1 MKVVFLND
9 VEGSG
14 RVGEIKNV
22 ADGYARNFLLPQG
35 LAAPATADAIKRAEA
50 KAAAEARRQ
59 ATLDEQAQALAEK
72 LAGSAITIVAKA
84 GRRGRLFGSVTQA
97 DIAQEITN
105 ILGQEVDRHQV
116 LLAEPIKEVGIHEF
130 ALQLTRNVQPTVSVE
145 VVAEGGPVEGEPV
158 EGEPAEAE
166 AETKEVVEQTEAEA
180 NEAAEPE
187 ATEDEE

>member
-35 LAAPATADAIKRAEA
+35 LAAPATADAIKKAEA
-50 KAAAEARRQ
+50 RAAAEARRQ

-84 GRRGRLFGSVTQA
+84 GSKGRLFGSVTQA

-116 LLAEPIKEVGIHEF
+116 LLAEPIKEVGTHAF

-145 VVAEGGPVEGEPV
+145 VLAEGGPVEGEP
-158 EGEPAEAE
+158 AEAETE
-166 AETKEVVEQTEAEA
+166 AETKEVAEQTTPEA
-180 NEAAEPE
+180 NEAAEPA
-187 ATEDEE
+187 ATGEEE

>member
-1 MKVVFLND
+1 VKVVFLQD

-22 ADGYARNFLLPQG
+22 ADGYARNFLLPRG
-35 LAAPATADAIKRAEA
+35 LAAPATADAIKKAEA
-50 KAAAEARRQ
+50 RAAAEARRQ

-72 LAGSAITIVAKA
+72 LAGAAITIVAKA

-116 LLAEPIKEVGIHEF
+116 LLAEPIKEVGTHEF

-145 VVAEGGPVEGEPV
+145 VLA

-166 AETKEVVEQTEAEA
+166 AETEAEAKEVAEQTTAEA
-180 NEAAEPE
+180 NEAAEPG
-187 ATEDEE
+187 AAGEEE

>member
-1 MKVVFLND
+1 VKVVFLND

-72 LAGSAITIVAKA
+72 LAGSAIIIVAKA

-116 LLAEPIKEVGIHEF
+116 LLAEPIKEVGTHEF
-130 ALQLTRNVQPTVSVE
+130 ALQLTRNVQPTISLE
-145 VVAEGGPVEGEPV
+145 VLAEGGPVEGEP
-158 EGEPAEAE
+158 AEAETE
-166 AETKEVVEQTEAEA
+166 AETKEVAEQTTAEA
-180 NEAAEPE
+180 NEAAEPA
-187 ATEDEE
+187 ATGEE

>member
-1 MKVVFLND
+1 VKVVFLND

-35 LAAPATADAIKRAEA
+35 LAAPATADAIKKGEA
-50 KAAAEARRQ
+50 RAAAEARRQ

-72 LAGSAITIVAKA
+72 LAGSAIIIVAKA

-116 LLAEPIKEVGIHEF
+116 LLAEPIKEVGTHEF

-145 VVAEGGPVEGEPV
+145 VLA

-166 AETKEVVEQTEAEA
+166 AEAEAETKEVAEQTTAEA

-187 ATEDEE
+187 ATGDEE

>member
-1 MKVVFLND
+1 MKVVFLQD

-14 RVGEIKNV
+14 KVGEIKNV
-22 ADGYARNFLLPQG
+22 ANGYARNFLLPQG
-35 LAAPATADAIKRAEA
+35 LAAPATAAAIKKAEA

-72 LAGSAITIVAKA
+72 LAGSAIIIVAKA

-145 VVAEGGPVEGEPV
+145 VLA

-166 AETKEVVEQTEAEA
+166 AETKEAAEQTTPEA
-180 NEAAEPE
+180 NEAAEPA
-187 ATEDEE
+187 ATGEEE

>member
-22 ADGYARNFLLPQG
+22 ADGYARNFLLPRG
-35 LAAPATADAIKRAEA
+35 LAAPATADAIKKGEARAA
-50 KAAAEARRQ
+50 KEARRQ
-59 ATLDEQAQALAEK
+59 AELDEQAQALAEK

-84 GRRGRLFGSVTQA
+84 GRKGRLFGSVTQA

-116 LLAEPIKEVGIHEF
+116 LLAEPIKEVGTHEVVI
-130 ALQLTRNVQPTVSVE
+130 QLTRNVQPTISLE
-145 VVAEGGPVEGEPV
+145 VLAEGGPV

-166 AETKEVVEQTEAEA
+166 AETETKEVAEQTEEEA
-180 NEAAEPE
+180 KEAAEPE
-187 ATEDEE
+187 ATGEEE

>member
-1 MKVVFLND
+1 VKVVFLQD

-22 ADGYARNFLLPQG
+22 ADGFARNFLLPQG
-35 LAAPATADAIKRAEA
+35 LAAPATAAAIKKAEA
-50 KAAAEARRQ
+50 RAAAEARRQ

-72 LAGSAITIVAKA
+72 LAGSAIIIVAKA

-116 LLAEPIKEVGIHEF
+116 LLAEPIKEVGTHEF

-145 VVAEGGPVEGEPV
+145 VVAEGEPA
-158 EGEPAEAE
+158 EAEAE
-166 AETKEVVEQTEAEA
+166 AETKEVAEQTTPEA
-180 NEAAEPE
+180 NETTEPAA
-187 ATEDEE
+187 TGEEE

>member
-1 MKVVFLND
+1 VKVVFLQD

-22 ADGYARNFLLPQG
+22 ADGFARNFLLPQG
-35 LAAPATADAIKRAEA
+35 LAAPATAAAIKKAEA
-50 KAAAEARRQ
+50 RAAAEARRQ

-72 LAGSAITIVAKA
+72 LAGSAIIIVAKA
-84 GRRGRLFGSVTQA
+84 GSKGRLFGSVTQA

-116 LLAEPIKEVGIHEF
+116 LLAEPIKEVGTHEF

-145 VVAEGGPVEGEPV
+145 VLA

-166 AETKEVVEQTEAEA
+166 TEAETKEAAEQTTPEA
-180 NEAAEPE
+180 NEAIEPA
-187 ATEDEE
+187 ATGEEE

>member
-1 MKVVFLND
+1 VKVVFLND

-72 LAGSAITIVAKA
+72 LAGSAIIIVAKA

-116 LLAEPIKEVGIHEF
+116 LLAEPIKEVGTHEF
-130 ALQLTRNVQPTVSVE
+130 ALQLTRNVQPTISLE
-145 VVAEGGPVEGEPV
+145 VLAEGGP
-158 EGEPAEAE
+158 AEAETE
-166 AETKEVVEQTEAEA
+166 AETKEVAEQTTAEA
-180 NEAAEPE
+180 NEAAEPA
-187 ATEDEE
+187 ATGEEE

>member
-1 MKVVFLND
+1 MKVVFLQD

-22 ADGYARNFLLPQG
+22 ADGYARNFLLPRG
-35 LAAPATADAIKRAEA
+35 LAAPATADAIKKAEA
-50 KAAAEARRQ
+50 RAAAEARRQ

-72 LAGSAITIVAKA
+72 LASAAITIVAKA

-116 LLAEPIKEVGIHEF
+116 LLAEPIKEVGTHEF

-145 VVAEGGPVEGEPV
+145 VLA

-166 AETKEVVEQTEAEA
+166 TETEAETKEVAEQTEEEA
-180 NEAAEPE
+180 KEAAEPA
-187 ATEDEE
+187 ATGEEE

>member
-1 MKVVFLND
+1 VKVVFLQD

-22 ADGYARNFLLPQG
+22 ADGYARNFLLPRG
-35 LAAPATADAIKRAEA
+35 LAAPATADAIKRGEA
-50 KAAAEARRQ
+50 RAAAEARSQ
-59 ATLDEQAQALAEK
+59 AQLDEQAQALAEK

-84 GRRGRLFGSVTQA
+84 GRKGRLFGSVTQA

-116 LLAEPIKEVGIHEF
+116 LLAEPIKEVGTHEF
-130 ALQLTRNVQPTVSVE
+130 TLQLTRNVQPTISLE
-145 VVAEGGPVEGEPV
+145 VLA

-166 AETKEVVEQTEAEA
+166 TETKEAAEETTAEA

-187 ATEDEE
+187 ATGEEE